1 MTTTQTQ
8 TATDSPTYEHP
19 TYQVRD
25 WDTHF
30 EGAKSRTYKNKTSVQ
45 MPTRHGLGYRGMVN
59 QKDGAAL
66 FGAWCAMCQVL
77 SSHTP
82 PREGYCTHDGTASG
96 RPLKPSDL
104 ELLTD
109 IPAKHFA
116 NMFTAASLQDVDW
129 VRVTSPRI
137 PQAIDL
143 VPQGTI
149 LPLHSDSDLDSDL
162 DSDSRD
168 TAPPKKKMT
177 DSQKAER
184 IYEEYPKKVGR
195 AKAIASIV
203 TALKKGADP
212 NIVIDAVIAY
222 GRATKT
228 WPAED
233 RQYIPNPAT
242 WFNQERWTDDQ
253 SEWTKGTKQA
263 ANGSDYVVQTTQE
276 DGT

>member
-1 MTTTQTQ
+1 MTTKTQ
-8 TATDSPTYEHP
+8 TATDKPIYSHP

-109 IPAKHFA
+109 ISAKHFA
-116 NMFTAASLQDVDW
+116 NMFKAALLQDVDW
-129 VRVTSPRI
+129 VQVTSPRI
-137 PQAIDL
+137 PQEIDSA
-143 VPQGTI
+143 PRDTI
-149 LPLHSDSDLDSDL
+149 LPLHSDLDL
-162 DSDSRD
+162 DSDSDSCERD
-168 TAPPKKKMT
+168 LKPSKPKHTIESMADT
-177 DSQKAER
+177 
-184 IYEEYPKKVGR
+184 IYERYPRKIGKG
-195 AKAIASIV
+195 AAIKAIIS
-203 TALKKGADP
+203 ALKGGVDP
-212 NIVIDAVIAY
+212 NVLGAAVIAY
-222 GRATKT
+222 AKAYNT
-228 WPAED
+228 WPLED
-233 RQYIPNPAT
+233 KQYAPHPAT
-242 WFNQERWTDDQ
+242 WFNQRRWEDDQ
-253 SEWTKGTKQA
+253 SQWTLKSNTDQ
-263 ANGSDYVVQTTQE
+263 NGSEYRKVGQ
-276 DGT
+276 

>member
-1 MTTTQTQ
+1 MTTKTQ
-8 TATDSPTYEHP
+8 TATDSPAYEHP

-45 MPTRHGLGYRGMVN
+45 MPTKHGLGYRGMVN

-66 FGAWCAMCQVL
+66 FGAWCSMCQIL
-77 SSHTP
+77 SSHPP
-82 PREGYCTHDGTASG
+82 PREGYCTHDGTSHG

-143 VPQGTI
+143 VPKGTI
-149 LPLHSDSDLDSDL
+149 LPLHSDSDLDSD
-162 DSDSRD
+162 SDSC
-168 TAPPKKKMT
+168 ASKSPKPKKPMT
-177 DSQKAER
+177 DTQKAER
-184 IYEEYPKKVGR
+184 IYEEYPKKVGKG
-195 AKAIASIV
+195 KAIASIV
-203 TALKKGADP
+203 TALKNGADP
-212 NIVIDAVIAY
+212 NIVINAVIAY
-222 GRATKT
+222 GRATNS

-276 DGT
+276 DG

>member
-1 MTTTQTQ
+1 MTTKTQ
-8 TATDSPTYEHP
+8 TATDSPAYEHP

-143 VPQGTI
+143 VPKGTI
-149 LPLHSDSDLDSDL
+149 LPLHSDSDLDSD
-162 DSDSRD
+162 SDSC
-168 TAPPKKKMT
+168 ASKSPKPKKPMT
-177 DSQKAER
+177 DTQKAER
-184 IYEEYPKKVGR
+184 IYEEYPKKVGKG
-195 AKAIASIV
+195 KAIASIV
-203 TALKKGADP
+203 TALKNGADP
-212 NIVIDAVIAY
+212 NIVINAVIAY

-228 WPAED
+228 WPVED

-253 SEWTKGTKQA
+253 DQWRSKSANVAHTSEHYTVPAKEA
-263 ANGSDYVVQTTQE
+263 R
-276 DGT
+276 